1 MHVRDSRTL
10 ALESL
15 QHGLDHCLLRF
26 VRATPRC
33 EHVVRVLRTGTV
45 YVYPHC
51 VQHEFKT
58 THRVDNDLH
67 LLLKNLLRADIA
79 SMMPIQAAFL
89 VVGDFVP
96 ESLFGQGMDPTV

>member
-26 VRATPRC
+26 ERF
-33 EHVVRVLRTGTV
+33 VVRVLRTGTV

-67 LLLKNLLRADIA
+67 LLLKNLLRADIV